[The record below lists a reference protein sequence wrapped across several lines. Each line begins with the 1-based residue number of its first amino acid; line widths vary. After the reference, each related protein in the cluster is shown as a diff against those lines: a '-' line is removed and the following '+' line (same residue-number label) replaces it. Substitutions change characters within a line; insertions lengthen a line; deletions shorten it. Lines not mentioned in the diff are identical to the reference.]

1 MDPSTQVTGK
11 ATNQE
16 LGELFGLTICLGE
29 RFVDT
34 DEIERL
40 IKANVDKTVIVV
52 DVDGEIQ
59 NLFVHS
65 VDDEGFVCDIA
76 AEMTQPP
83 AQAYWIRF
91 TDVREVATSEK
102 P

>member
-1 MDPSTQVTGK
+1 MAISSIPKRKLLIG
-11 ATNQE
+11 
-16 LGELFGLTICLGE
+16 LGE
-29 RFVDT
+29 RFVDA

-40 IKANVDKTVIVV
+40 IKANVDKIVTVV
-52 DVDGEIQ
+52 DVDGGIQ

-83 AQAYWIRF
+83 ACAYWVRF
-91 TDVREVATSEK
+91 TDVREVCSAGDGSENY
-102 P
+102 

>member
-1 MDPSTQVTGK
+1 
-11 ATNQE
+11 

-40 IKANVDKTVIVV
+40 LKANVDKTVTVV

-65 VDDEGFVCDIA
+65 VDEEGFVCDIA

-83 AQAYWIRF
+83 AQAYWVRF
-91 TDVREVATSEK
+91 TDVREVRSAGDGSGRNY
-102 P
+102 

>member
-1 MDPSTQVTGK
+1 MDTH
-11 ATNQE
+11 
-16 LGELFGLTICLGE
+16 
-29 RFVDT
+29 
-34 DEIERL
+34 EIERL
-40 IKANVDKTVIVV
+40 IKANVDKTVTIV

-83 AQAYWIRF
+83 AGAYWVRF
-91 TDVREVATSEK
+91 TDVREVRSPGGDREK
-102 P
+102 

>member
-1 MDPSTQVTGK
+1 M
-11 ATNQE
+11 
-16 LGELFGLTICLGE
+16 
-29 RFVDT
+29 DT

-40 IKANVDKTVIVV
+40 LKANVDKTVTVV

-65 VDDEGFVCDIA
+65 VDEEGFVCDIA

-91 TDVREVATSEK
+91 TDVREVRSAGDGPK
-102 P
+102 KDG

>member
-1 MDPSTQVTGK
+1 MRSASRVVKVVRTY
-11 ATNQE
+11 NM
-16 LGELFGLTICLGE
+16 LGE
-29 RFVDT
+29 RLVDT

-40 IKANVDKTVIVV
+40 IKANLDKTVTVV
-52 DVDGEIQ
+52 DVEGEIQ

-83 AQAYWIRF
+83 ACAYWVRF
-91 TDVREVATSEK
+91 TDVREVRSAGDGSK
-102 P
+102 K